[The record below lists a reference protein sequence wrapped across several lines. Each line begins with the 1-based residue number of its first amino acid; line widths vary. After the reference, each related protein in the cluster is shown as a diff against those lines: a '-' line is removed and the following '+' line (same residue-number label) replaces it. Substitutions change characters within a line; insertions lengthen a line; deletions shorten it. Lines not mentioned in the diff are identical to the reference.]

1 MVPWVFALLAA
12 ASAPPAPAPAP
23 AGAQFIARAWGTNEG
38 LPQNTVTAIVQTRD
52 GYLWLGTFGGLVR
65 FDGLTFTVFDPGNSP
80 GLASARI
87 TALHEDSQRV
97 LWIGTE
103 AGLTKLERGRFTS
116 YTTKDGLLSG
126 VIAVLVD
133 RRGRLWAGTEGGLT
147 RFDGRR
153 VSMQSRAL
161 FPIDTYAIAE
171 SPTGEIWVG
180 ARFSVVRFRD
190 NDTTELLSMP
200 GTHPF
205 RAMLFDRQGSAW
217 AGGNELWKWNGS
229 RFDVVPLPLTT
240 RVRGP
245 ITALAQDRSGTL
257 WVGATESVWYSGD
270 GAAPFVQ
277 ATGLSDRTANSL
289 LGDSDGNV
297 WIGTQIGGLDRLK
310 RRHVVSYP
318 RESIGPIVGD
328 GADGLWIG
336 GTCGGLLHFTG
347 GRFVAHDLGVL
358 NYCIWALHRDPDGT
372 VWIGSTA
379 GGLTRFTDGGATS
392 YLKKD
397 GLLSD
402 TVMGVARDRDGIL
415 WIGTPNGLTRWDG
428 RDFTRYPV
436 SEGFPQDVTAIV
448 QDRHGALWFG
458 GINGLT
464 SLAGGRFTHYT
475 TAQGLS
481 HDHVRAIH
489 EDADGVL
496 WIGTY
501 GGGLNRLKDGR
512 FITIG
517 TKEGLPDAAVSRII
531 EDARGNFW
539 MSGNKG
545 VYRVARSQLND
556 FAEGRISYI
565 TAVVYGTADGMVI
578 DETNGGQP
586 AGWQTPDGKLWFPTI
601 KGLVGIDPVT
611 EAPTPPPVYVE
622 RTVVAGQT
630 MDAGA
635 LTRLGP
641 GSADAEFHYTA
652 IDLKAAEK
660 TRFRYRLDGY
670 DVAWIDA
677 GSRRVAYYT
686 NIRPGSYGFQVI
698 ATDSDGV
705 WGTAPARVA
714 IVVIPFWWQR
724 RETIVAA
731 LLLLVAGTGFVVRYV
746 SLRRAR
752 ARVAELERE
761 RALERE
767 RTRIARDLHD
777 DLGTRLSH
785 ISILA
790 GTGAVTARDE
800 RISREALA
808 AVQTM
813 DELVWAVNARNDTI
827 ESFANYVA
835 HFADDHVNAA
845 GLRCRL
851 LLPDVLPARAMGA
864 DTRRHLYLAV
874 KEAINNA
881 LKHARASEIRIGV
894 RVEPHALVVEVA
906 DDGCGLP
913 ADLDPTGNG
922 LKNFRER
929 MEAAGGSV
937 EVVSAPGA
945 GTRLVFTTPLQG
957 A

>member
-1 MVPWVFALLAA
+1 MLLWLLALLS
-12 ASAPPAPAPAP
+12 SAAPAQASPQPSPPVASP
-23 AGAQFIARAWGTNEG
+23 YIVRAWGTGDG

-87 TALHEDSQRV
+87 TSLHEDSQRV

-103 AGLTKLERGRFTS
+103 AGLTKLELGRFTS

-133 RRGRLWAGTEGGLT
+133 QRGRLWAGTEGGLT
-147 RFDGRR
+147 RFDRPR
-153 VSMQSRAL
+153 ISMQSRAV
-161 FPIDTYAIAE
+161 FPIDTYALAE

-180 ARFSVVRFRD
+180 ARTSVVRFRD
-190 NDTTELLSMP
+190 DDTTELLSAP

-205 RAMLFDRQGSAW
+205 RALLFDRQGTAW
-217 AGGNELWKWNGS
+217 AGGNELWRWNGS
-229 RFDVVPLPLTT
+229 RFDVVPLPLPS

-245 ITALAQDRSGTL
+245 ITALAQDRSGTF
-257 WVGATESVWYSGD
+257 WVGATGAAWYSRD
-270 GAAPFVQ
+270 DNAAFVQ
-277 ATGLSDRTANSL
+277 ATGLSDRSVNAL
-289 LGDSDGNV
+289 LGDSVGNV

-318 RESIGPIVGD
+318 RESIGPIVDD
-328 GADGLWIG
+328 GADGVWIG

-347 GRFVAHDLGVL
+347 GRFVAHDLGTL
-358 NYCIWALHRDPDGT
+358 NHCIWALYRDADGT

-379 GGLTRFTDGGATS
+379 GGLTRFKDGRATS

-402 TVMGVARDRDGIL
+402 TVIGVARDRDGML
-415 WIGTPNGLTRWDG
+415 WIGTPNGLNRWDG
-428 RDFTRYPV
+428 SAFTRYQAAQGLSHDV
-436 SEGFPQDVTAIV
+436 SAIM
-448 QDRHGALWFG
+448 QDRHGALWLG
-458 GINGLT
+458 GLGGL
-464 SLAGGRFTHYT
+464 SRFADGRFTHFT

-501 GGGLNRLKDGR
+501 GGGLNRFKGGR
-512 FITIG
+512 FTTIG
-517 TKEGLPDAAVSRII
+517 IREGLPDAAVSRII

-556 FAEGRISYI
+556 FADGRISYV

-611 EAPTPPPVYVE
+611 EPAAAPPVYVE
-622 RTVVAGQT
+622 RTVVAGQSLE
-630 MDAGA
+630 AEA
-635 LTRLGP
+635 LSRLGP
-641 GSADAEFHYTA
+641 GIADAEFHYTA

-660 TRFRYRLDGY
+660 TRFRYRLNGENG
-670 DVAWIDA
+670 AWIDA
-677 GSRRVAYYT
+677 GTRRVAYFT
-686 NIRPGSYGFQVI
+686 NLRPGSYTFEVI
-698 ATDSDGV
+698 ATNSDGV
-705 WGTAPARVA
+705 WGTTPARVSL
-714 IVVIPFWWQR
+714 VVIPFWWQR
-724 RETIVAA
+724 TETIVAA
-731 LLLLVAGTGFVVRYV
+731 LFLLVAVTGFVVRYAT
-746 SLRRAR
+746 LRRAR

-777 DLGTRLSH
+777 DLGSRLSH
-785 ISILA
+785 IAMMADASAAADPEARIA
-790 GTGAVTARDE
+790 GAAR
-800 RISREALA
+800 A

-813 DELVWAVNARNDTI
+813 DELVWAVNARNDTV
-827 ESFANYVA
+827 ENFAYYVA
-835 HFADDHVNAA
+835 QYAEEHVIGA

-851 LLPDVLPARAMGA
+851 ELPPDLPPRPLAA
-864 DTRRHLYLAV
+864 DMRRHLYLAV

-881 LKHARASEIRIGV
+881 LKHAGASEIRLSLRIDT
-894 RVEPHALVVEVA
+894 HALAVEVA
-906 DDGCGLP
+906 DDGRGLP
-913 ADLDPTGNG
+913 EAIDATGNG

-929 MEAAGGSV
+929 MDAAGGTL
-937 EVVSAPGA
+937 EVASAPGQ
-945 GTRLVFTTPLQG
+945 GTRLTFTVPL
-957 A
+957 